1 LPITATE
8 HVETTQDIQKAI
20 KAVRPLPDVALRVLR
35 LVEAPDYRIDD
46 LVALV
51 RTDPVL
57 VARVLRLCNASLY
70 GLDHEVTAVGDAI
83 AWLGSRNLV
92 QMVMACCASG
102 TFAGVR
108 SSPYADPMAL
118 WRHAIACAVTG
129 QTLAVA
135 SGRVGAAVAFTAGV
149 LHDIGRIALSQ
160 NADEAKLAEALARH
174 HENPAADA
182 LQIERAMFG
191 VDHASVGGLIAAE
204 WRLPQELSAALRHHH
219 DEARLVEPA
228 PLTALLHVAE
238 QMVQQM
244 GAGAPFPRLQARIAP
259 AALAQLGLRTAD
271 LPTLTADAIGAL
283 AQAAEL
289 MNPDLPRG
297 R

>member
-1 LPITATE
+1 ME
-8 HVETTQDIQKAI
+8 VTQEILKAI

-35 LVEAPDYRIDD
+35 LVEVPDYRIDD

-51 RTDPVL
+51 RTDPTL

-70 GLDHEVTAVGDAI
+70 GLDQQITAVGDAI
-83 AWLGSRNLV
+83 ARLGSRNLV
-92 QMVMACCASG
+92 QMVMASCASG

-108 SSPYADPMAL
+108 SSPYADPTAL
-118 WRHAIACAVTG
+118 WRHAVACAVTG

-135 SGRVGAAVAFTAGV
+135 SGRVGATVAFTAGV

-160 NADEAKLAEALARH
+160 SADEAKLADALARH
-174 HENPAADA
+174 HENPTADT

-191 VDHASVGGLIAAE
+191 VDHASVSGLIAAA
-204 WRLPQELSAALRHHH
+204 WHLPHELGAALRDHH
-219 DEARLVEPA
+219 DAARLAEPA

-238 QMVQQM
+238 QLVQEI
-244 GAGAPFPRLQARIAP
+244 GAGSPFPRLQAHIAP
-259 AALAQLGLRTAD
+259 AALAQLGLRAED
-271 LPTLTADAIGAL
+271 VPTLTADAIGAL
-283 AQAAEL
+283 ARAAEL
-289 MNPDLPRG
+289 LNPELPHG